1 MSKCVKYGHDLPD
14 DCRMLCGH
22 EDCPKH
28 KLYKPTRFDTMN
40 KCDTC
45 LHKARCNQIDPDR
58 IVLNGE
64 THACLSYDKQPNRFD
79 TFRQQTATLDSWM
92 QWLIDK
98 GIECNF
104 CIYPHNRY
112 CTKQQCLQG
121 IKAYWEG
128 VSE

>member
-1 MSKCVKYGHDLPD
+1 MSKCVKYGHKLPD

-45 LHKARCNQIDPDR
+45 LHKAKCNQIDPNR

-79 TFRQQTATLDSWM
+79 TFRQQTAT
-92 QWLIDK
+92 ID
-98 GIECNF
+98 GIVE
-104 CIYPHNRY
+104 Y
-112 CTKQQCLQG
+112 TKQFNTCRFCDYVGDSCSDKNCKQG